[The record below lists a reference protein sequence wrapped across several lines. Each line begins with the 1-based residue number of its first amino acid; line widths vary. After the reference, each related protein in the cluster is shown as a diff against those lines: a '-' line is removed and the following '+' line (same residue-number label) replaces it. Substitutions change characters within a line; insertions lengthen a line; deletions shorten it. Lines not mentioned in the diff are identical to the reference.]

1 MRESLV
7 PRVSLVKPM
16 EQLPFKPRNSFV
28 FTYSEGRQASYLA
41 PRIEQVPVVRRSE
54 QRPLVQRVLP
64 VVAVQ
69 NPASNLLNALQR
81 EQLNPLT
88 ISMSSKF
95 TPIALTSIKPS
106 HTTTLPQTQA
116 AKTEQKELASLPS
129 PAAPAVKNF
138 SLQLNEPVFS
148 IDEYAEGK
156 RYEGY
161 KVNGKKEGEGSFYLD
176 NKLCFSGHWKEDL
189 MEGEGRLYYQSGAI
203 AYDGHFEKDRFHGYG
218 KLYNESPEPL
228 QAAFDY
234 RNFENIEEY
243 WTSYE
248 GKARAT

>member
-1 MRESLV
+1 MV
-7 PRVSLVKPM
+7 PRVSVVKPM

-28 FTYSEGRQASYLA
+28 FTYNEGRQASSIA
-41 PRIEQVPVVRRSE
+41 PRIEQVPVVRRTE
-54 QRPLVQRVLP
+54 QRALLQRVLP
-64 VVAVQ
+64 V
-69 NPASNLLNALQR
+69 NSGPSPASNLLNGLQR
-81 EQLNPLT
+81 EQLNPMT

-95 TPIALTSIKPS
+95 TPIALTNIKPS
-106 HTTTLPQTQA
+106 PNNPTLPQTQV
-116 AKTEQKELASLPS
+116 AKEASTNSQPS
-129 PAAPAVKNF
+129 PAPSAVKNF

-176 NKLCFSGHWKEDL
+176 NKLCFQGHWKEDL

-218 KLYNESPEPL
+218 RLYNESPEQL
-228 QAAFDY
+228 QGAFDY

-248 GKARAT
+248 GKRQDI